1 MLLSFYLD
9 LIPITTLRL
18 CLLIQPYRSDTSRS
32 SSLSHLKSKKWTYLR
47 PSISLKA
54 WKPATFFINSSRSFF
69 SDVSEWPPDLENR
82 CKPSSSFSSINLVE
96 LSALHNLETAVSEM
110 FGPKFLMHCFTKLLL
125 CSVDSSKGC
134 CILSCHDCLL
144 IYSRQSVHCLWVL
157 KEHTQGIIDR
167 GIQEHTWCYVFRL
180 PCNKA

>member
-9 LIPITTLRL
+9 VIPITTLRL
-18 CLLIQPYRSDTSRS
+18 CLLIQRYRSDTSRS
-32 SSLSHLKSKKWTYLR
+32 SSLSRLKSKKWTYLR

-54 WKPATFFINSSRSFF
+54 WKPATFSINSSRSFF

-110 FGPKFLMHCFTKLLL
+110 FGPKFLMHCFKKLLL
-125 CSVDSSKGC
+125 CLVDSSKGMLHPFLPWLFTDLFQTKRS
-134 CILSCHDCLL
+134 LSLGVKRA
-144 IYSRQSVHCLWVL
+144 YTRNNW
-157 KEHTQGIIDR
+157 
-167 GIQEHTWCYVFRL
+167 
-180 PCNKA
+180 